1 MRHFILFFGLIA
13 FAQLGDAQD
22 LNAGLLMHYNFNGN
36 ANDVSGNGMHAT
48 TYGPIL
54 DLDINGIEGAY
65 YFDGID
71 DYMELPGNSALK
83 PQLPVTFYCYLK
95 VNSFD
100 TYNNIINTDD
110 VDNVFT
116 GMWMSSTVEGRVA
129 VGYGDGGAIATTFS
143 RRSALTTNALQL
155 GQWHYVVGIIRG
167 PTDMEIWIDC
177 EPQELTYSGTGGALQ
192 YSQNPGVLGK
202 MDTGNSIYPAN
213 YSHVTMDGLAFWN
226 RDLTAEEIVL
236 LCQGGLNNEATCE
249 AEFTVNTDGNCI
261 GTPITFTIDGEN
273 LGIDEISSVFWTF
286 ENGETSTALEPT
298 TMFLAPGLVTYS
310 VQIIT
315 LLGCEYTVNGTHQ
328 IVIY

>member
-1 MRHFILFFGLIA
+1 MRHFLLFFGLIA
-13 FAQLGDAQD
+13 FAQQGNTQD
-22 LNAGLLMHYNFNGN
+22 LNAGLLVHYNFNGN

-71 DYMELPGNSALK
+71 DYMQLPGNSTLK

-110 VDNVFT
+110 FDNVFT
-116 GMWMSSTVEGRVA
+116 GMWMSSTVEGRVS
-129 VGYGDGGAIATTFS
+129 VGYGNGGPIANTST
-143 RRSALTTNALQL
+143 RRIALTTNALEL

-192 YSQNPGVLGK
+192 YSPNPGVLGK
-202 MDTGNSIYPAN
+202 MDTGNSLYPAN

-226 RDLTAEEIVL
+226 RDLTEEEIGL
-236 LCQGGLNNEATCE
+236 LCQGGLNDEEIDNSTNDILVYPNPANGDFVINLQEFAGANHVSLFDVSGKLIQQFAGNEQLYQVTGL
-249 AEFTVNTDGNCI
+249 N
-261 GTPITFTIDGEN
+261 
-273 LGIDEISSVFWTF
+273 
-286 ENGETSTALEPT
+286 
-298 TMFLAPGLVTYS
+298 PGVYLVYVTNEQKRIARK
-310 VQIIT
+310 VVG
-315 LLGCEYTVNGTHQ
+315 L
-328 IVIY
+328 

>member
-1 MRHFILFFGLIA
+1 MKHFLLLFGLIA
-13 FAQLGDAQD
+13 CTQAGIAQD
-22 LNAGLLMHYNFNGN
+22 LNAGLLVHYNFNGN
-36 ANDVSGNGMHAT
+36 TNDVSGNGMHAT
-48 TYGPIL
+48 VYGPIL

-71 DYMELPGNSALK
+71 DYMELPGNSSLK

-95 VNSFD
+95 VNSFA
-100 TYNNIINTDD
+100 TYNNFINTDD

-116 GMWMSSTVEGRVA
+116 GMWMSSTVAGVVA

-143 RRSALTTNALQL
+143 RRSAQTYNSLQL
-155 GQWHYVVGIIRG
+155 GQWHHVVGILRG

-177 EPQELTYSGTGGALQ
+177 EPQELLYTGTGGALQ

-202 MDTGNSIYPAN
+202 MDTGNSFYPPN

-226 RDLTAEEIVL
+226 RDLTEEEIGL
-236 LCQGGLNNEATCE
+236 LCQGVLSNEATCE

-261 GTPITFTIDGEN
+261 GTPITFTIDSEN
-273 LGIDEISSVFWTF
+273 LGVDEISSVFWTF

-298 TMFLAPGLVTYS
+298 TMFLAPGLITYS
-310 VQIIT
+310 VQITT
-315 LLGCEYTVNGTHQ
+315 LLGCEYTVNGTHL